1 MKEIRGIEAVRYAEE
16 QGIFFDADEDYM
28 LRAES
33 AILGRPA
40 TLNDIDNLFA
50 EKLGTGYDP
59 TDLFPGGE
67 NFKLLIE
74 RYGDSWVCVPL
85 EGDHPEEEE
94 RVVLRMFRGFLKEE
108 EPFCGG
114 DLLDLAAEYRPRLRN
129 TGFPSWAN
137 SNLLFHAALRLVEK
151 GELETVMDRKPL
163 PKGAVQSY
171 GNRLFFVPPDVEVSI
186 SGLLCDRCSD
196 ELGYSSLSLHREC
209 AARLKAA
216 LGKII
221 GAKRR

>member
-1 MKEIRGIEAVRYAEE
+1 MEAVRYAEE

-33 AILGRPA
+33 TILGMPA

-59 TDLFPGGE
+59 TDLFPDGE
-67 NFKLLIE
+67 NFKLLVE
-74 RYGDSWVCVPL
+74 RYGDQWICVPL
-85 EGDHPEEEE
+85 EGNHPEEEE
-94 RVVLRMFRGFLKEE
+94 RVVFRMFRGFLKEE

-114 DLLDLAAEYRPRLRN
+114 DLLDLAVEYRPRLKN

-151 GELETVMDRKPL
+151 GELEAVMDRKPL
-163 PKGAVQSY
+163 PKGSVQSF
-171 GNRLFFVPPDVEVSI
+171 GHRRFFVPPDVEVSI
-186 SGLLCDRCSD
+186 SGLLCDRCSG
-196 ELGYSSLSLHREC
+196 EMGYSPLSLHQEC
-209 AARLKAA
+209 AARLKTAMDKMIRSRRRQKAA
-216 LGKII
+216 I
-221 GAKRR
+221 